1 MRRVIFLVLI
11 TSLATAIIASTRSV
25 PTLANSGNVA
35 KLEQEL
41 KNADLDFAKQ
51 TAARGLDGWMD
62 FFAEDASTISSG
74 RMISGKE
81 ALHKYYAAVF
91 ANKDFTLTWK
101 PVRAEASRDGTL
113 GYTYGDYEA
122 KEDVSISHGMYATV
136 WRRDNGYW
144 KVVLDMGS
152 STPAAAKSQ
161 GQN

>member
-1 MRRVIFLVLI
+1 MRRLFTGLFLLGFSIGVIAIVR
-11 TSLATAIIASTRSV
+11 STASVSAASSS
-25 PTLANSGNVA
+25 AA
-35 KLEQEL
+35 LEQQL

-74 RMISGKE
+74 RVISGKE

-113 GYTYGDYEA
+113 GYTYGNYEA
-122 KEDVSISHGMYATV
+122 KEGVSISHGMYATV

-152 STPAAAKSQ
+152 SAPAAAKSQ